1 GPKISGTGAFAFSPD
16 SKVLAVEAGSGAVRL
31 LDPVTGR
38 EFARMDD
45 PNEDRA
51 RSLTFSTD
59 GSQLFA
65 SAMDSPAV
73 HAWDLR
79 AIRAELAKRDLDWNL
94 PAYPPAADLK
104 DAPPLQV
111 TVDLGDLVPR
121 HKQACEFNNQ
131 AWPLA
136 TNPEAKLRDPARAV
150 ELAQKAV
157 DLCPKQA
164 MYWNT
169 LGVAHYSAGH
179 WKDAIEALTKSMELQ
194 KGALE
199 SFDTIFLAMAHWR
212 L

>member
-1 GPKISGTGAFAFSPD
+1 
-16 SKVLAVEAGSGAVRL
+16 
-31 LDPVTGR
+31 
-38 EFARMDD
+38 M
-45 PNEDRA
+45 
-51 RSLTFSTD
+51 TFTPD
-59 GSQLFA
+59 GSQLVA
-65 SAMDSPAV
+65 STHDSSAV

-79 AIRAELAKRDLDWNL
+79 AIRAELAKRDLDWDL
-94 PAYPPAADLK
+94 PPYPPAADPK

-111 TVDLGDLVPR
+111 TVDLGDLVPP
-121 HKQACEFNNQ
+121 HKQAFELNNQ

-169 LGVAHYSAGH
+169 LGVAQYRAEH
-179 WKDAIEALTKSMELQ
+179 WKEAITALTKSLELK

-212 L
+212 LDEKEKARQWYDRAVQWLEKNKQALQKPHQEELRRFRAEAAELLGIKE